1 MEGQCYIV
9 ASEAIRRLQG
19 PSDLNKP
26 GLSPPPG
33 NGIWFLSPD
42 RTLYVSV
49 GYLENP
55 EPNSTRNIQGGIF
68 NHIISKIN
76 FDVYWTVCLLDINF
90 FFSIY
95 RREDFKILYFFFLY
109 LFNNNKRSKK
119 ER

>member
-1 MEGQCYIV
+1 M

-76 FDVYWTVCLLDINF
+76 FDVYWTVLFWNF
-90 FFSIY
+90 SSGFD
-95 RREDFKILYFFFLY
+95 EILYRQRSINSFLQATFRNHFK
-109 LFNNNKRSKK
+109 LLILSEQKK
-119 ER
+119 V